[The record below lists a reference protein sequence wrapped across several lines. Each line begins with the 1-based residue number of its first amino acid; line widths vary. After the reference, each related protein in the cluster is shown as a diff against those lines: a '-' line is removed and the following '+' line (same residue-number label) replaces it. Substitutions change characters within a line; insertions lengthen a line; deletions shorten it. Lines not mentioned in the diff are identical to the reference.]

1 MSKNTKTIAIL
12 VAIIALIGAG
22 AAFMST
28 KIGKNEDVKTETAT
42 TEEGTDAPKDENDVV
57 VAKVN
62 GEEIKRSEV
71 VKFITALPPQMQ
83 QLPIQTLFPMALE
96 QVINGKIVDIKAKDV
111 SGLARDSEVEKRL
124 EDAKVQ
130 IMRAVYVEKEI
141 EKLVTDERLKAAYE
155 TAKAKQK
162 PTEEV
167 KARHILVESEAQA
180 KELIEKLNG
189 GADFAALAKEFSK
202 DTSNKDQGGD
212 LGYFTKDTM
221 VKSFANA
228 AFAMNTGDVS
238 KTPVKTQFG
247 YHVIKVEGKRIAP
260 FPPFEQVREALAV
273 NERRQILDEL
283 VKQWNSTATIERF
296 DINGKPLPAPA
307 SEAPKAEEP
316 KAEQK
321 AEPDSTPKA
330 E

>member
-28 KIGKNEDVKTETAT
+28 KIGKKDEAKTETAK
-42 TEEGTDAPKDENDVV
+42 TEDGADAAKDENDVV
-57 VAKVN
+57 VAKVD

-71 VKFITALPPQMQ
+71 IKFITALPPQMQ
-83 QLPIQTLFPMALE
+83 QLPIQQLFPMALE
-96 QVINGKIVDIKAKDV
+96 QVINGKIVDVKAKTL
-111 SGLARDSEVEKRL
+111 SGLANDSEVEKRM
-124 EDAKVQ
+124 EEAKIQ

-155 TAKAKQK
+155 TAKTKQK

-167 KARHILVESEAQA
+167 KARHILVDSEAKA

-202 DTSNKDQGGD
+202 DTSNKDAGGD
-212 LGYFTKDTM
+212 LGYFAKDTM
-221 VKSFANA
+221 VKSFADA
-228 AFAMNTGDVS
+228 AFAMNKGDVS
-238 KTPVKTQFG
+238 KAPVKTQFG
-247 YHVIKVEGKRIAP
+247 YHVIKVEDKRVAP

-296 DINGKPLPAPA
+296 DINGKPLPAPKV
-307 SEAPKAEEP
+307 EAAPEATPEVPSAEP
-316 KAEQK
+316 KAE
-321 AEPDSTPKA
+321 
-330 E
+330 